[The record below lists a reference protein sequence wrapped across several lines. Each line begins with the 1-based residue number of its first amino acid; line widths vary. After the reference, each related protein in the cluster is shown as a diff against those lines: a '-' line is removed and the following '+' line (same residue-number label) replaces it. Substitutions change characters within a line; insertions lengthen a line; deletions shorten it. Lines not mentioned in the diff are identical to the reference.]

1 LTPRR
6 GAEYAS
12 RVNGA
17 DDGGGRMRLL
27 HECCNAFAAR
37 LEIDELIPL
46 VLTKCRDA
54 LGAEGIAVLL
64 RDETRRDLSF
74 AFLADRSPEMAMRLG
89 AVRVPEGR
97 GIAGA
102 VLRDVRAERIDEAAS
117 DPRFFPDVDRI
128 SGMQT
133 RALLCVPLVGPSGA
147 LGVLQVVN
155 RRDGSAFTD
164 EDLDLLDGLAAG
176 VAIAIGNAQ
185 AHARVK
191 GEELRLRTE
200 VGALRRDLAQRDR
213 FVEIIGSGP
222 GMTEVFR
229 LMDRAAVAQIP
240 VLIEGETGTG
250 KELVARAVHRA
261 SGRTG
266 GAFVAINCAAFPE
279 TLLESELFGHRRGA
293 FTGAFQDKRGL
304 FEAASGGTLFLDE
317 IGEMPAAMQAK
328 LLRVLQEGEILPLG
342 DVRPRSIDVRVI
354 SATNRDLEH
363 EVESGRFRQDLF
375 YRVATFPIR
384 LPPLRERR
392 EDIPVLAARILRAVA
407 ERQGKRI
414 VGASA
419 AAVAALQRFDWPGNV
434 RELENEIERAVAL
447 ACDGDTLE
455 PLHLS
460 AKLAPNQPS
469 AAASDAAPARYA
481 DVPLRE
487 ARDAFEARHIGAALD
502 HYAGNVTRA
511 AQALGLSRSMLHK
524 KMKEYGLRGAE
535 RTD

>member
-1 LTPRR
+1 MHR
-6 GAEYAS
+6 A
-12 RVNGA
+12 VNGA

-164 EDLDLLDGLAAG
+164 EDLDFLDGLAAG

-213 FVEIIGSGP
+213 FVEIVGSCP
-222 GMTEVFR
+222 AMAEVFR
-229 LMDRAAVAQIP
+229 LMDRAAAAQIP

-342 DVRPRSIDVRVI
+342 DVRPRSIDVRLI

-363 EVESGRFRQDLF
+363 EVESGRFRHDLF

-392 EDIPVLAARILRAVA
+392 EDIPVLVARILRAVA

-447 ACDGDTLE
+447 ACDGDALE

-469 AAASDAAPARYA
+469 AAAPASDAAPARYA

-487 ARDAFEARHIGAALD
+487 ARDAFEARHIGAALER
-502 HYAGNVTRA
+502 YAGNVTRA

-524 KMKEYGLRGAE
+524 KMKDYGLRGAE
-535 RTD
+535 RTG